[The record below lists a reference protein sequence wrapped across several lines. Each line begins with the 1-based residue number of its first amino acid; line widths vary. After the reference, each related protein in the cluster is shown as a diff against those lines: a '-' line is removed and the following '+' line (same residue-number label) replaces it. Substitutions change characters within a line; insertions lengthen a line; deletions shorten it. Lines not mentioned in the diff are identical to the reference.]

1 MSEEKITRSLLVTD
15 KTFGDSAVDGLLAGM
30 AAGLV
35 MAVVMAVVGLM
46 QGEPVL
52 TLLRRFAPG
61 EEATALA
68 GLLAHMAVSSV
79 YGLVFALLR
88 RSWPWRRGWPVPVVG
103 LLYGIGLLL
112 LAQTVLLRSSDLT
125 LAELPAGV
133 LVAGH
138 VVYGLVLGW
147 LLSKI
152 GR

>member
-1 MSEEKITRSLLVTD
+1 MREEKFTSPMTVENA
-15 KTFGDSAVDGLLAGM
+15 TFGDSAVDGLLAGVG
-30 AAGLV
+30 AGLV
-35 MAVVMAVVGLM
+35 MAVVMAAAGLL

-52 TLLRRFAPG
+52 ALLRRFAPG
-61 EEATALA
+61 GEATALA